1 MWVHKLMT
9 KGATVGILKAR
20 VQLESDDPLEDVD
33 KSILLRKE
41 NGMDTSLR
49 QAQSHPALDIIWR
62 APSVSSPGQTMLHC
76 AKYQKEKSCHI
87 ISTSGRQYLQQG
99 WGDTPWQTT
108 TRDKHENIICKL
120 RQPIDA
126 CLGAASVFRVPSRV

>member
-1 MWVHKLMT
+1 MT

-49 QAQSHPALDIIWR
+49 QAQSHPALDII
-62 APSVSSPGQTMLHC
+62 
-76 AKYQKEKSCHI
+76 
-87 ISTSGRQYLQQG
+87 
-99 WGDTPWQTT
+99 
-108 TRDKHENIICKL
+108 
-120 RQPIDA
+120 
-126 CLGAASVFRVPSRV
+126 